1 MKRSLIFLSLVV
13 LAAGV
18 VAIDLSQAAQPGA
31 SRVDFPQK
39 GKVLTVILTYP
50 AGGGNDLAARA
61 LAPAL
66 EREIGTTVQVVNR
79 VGASGQVGTTALA
92 QAKPDGYTIGYP
104 TASAV
109 VITYLDPERQAAFER
124 KSFESVAAD
133 VLVPIMIAVKADTP
147 YKTVKDLTDAAKA
160 KPKTLKAGTGRL
172 TQEHLALL
180 QLEKMTGAKFVFVG
194 FEGGAPALTAL
205 LGGHIDA
212 MPGNVVN
219 FLPHVKSGALR
230 VLGTMDKERTEFMR
244 DVPTFEEQGYKLYST
259 STRSYLAPAGT
270 PKEIVNFLS
279 ASIKTAMQNEDYKKK
294 MDQMAFTRRYLG
306 PQELT
311 NLFNEMEIQYKPLIQ
326 LAK

>member
-1 MKRSLIFLSLVV
+1 MKRSVISLALVV

-18 VAIDLSQAAQPGA
+18 AAIDLSYGGGKM
-31 SRVDFPQK
+31 DFPQK
-39 GKVLTVILTYP
+39 GKAISVIVPFP

-61 LAPAL
+61 LAPAF
-66 EREIGTTVQVVNR
+66 EKEIGTTVQVVNR
-79 VGASGQVGTTALA
+79 AGASGQVGTTAAA
-92 QAKPDGYTIGYP
+92 QAKPDGYTLGYP
-104 TASAV
+104 TLSAV
-109 VITYLDPERQAAFER
+109 VITYLDAERQAAFEQ
-124 KSFESVAAD
+124 KSFEPVAAD
-133 VLVPIMIAVKADTP
+133 VLVPIMMAVKANSP
-147 YKTVKDLTDAAKA
+147 YKTVKDLADAAKA
-160 KPKTLKAGTGRL
+160 KPKTIKAGTGRL

-230 VLGTMDKERTEFMR
+230 VLGTMDNERSQFMP
-244 DVPTFEEQGYKLYST
+244 DVPTFEEQGYKLFST
-259 STRSYLAPAGT
+259 STRSYLAPAGI
-270 PKEIVNFLS
+270 PKEIVNILS
-279 ASIKTAMQNEDYKKK
+279 TSIRKAMENEDYKKK

-306 PQELT
+306 PQDVAK
-311 NLFNEMEIQYKPLIQ
+311 LFGEMEIQYKPLIQ